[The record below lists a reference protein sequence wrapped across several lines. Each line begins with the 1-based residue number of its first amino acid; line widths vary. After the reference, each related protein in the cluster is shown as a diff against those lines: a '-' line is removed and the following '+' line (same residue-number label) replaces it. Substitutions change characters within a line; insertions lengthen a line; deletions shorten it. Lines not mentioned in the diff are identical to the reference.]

1 MIRVTDNE
9 VKKIIDTNR
18 DTSIFIDQAHLVVTE
33 ELLSKGLSE
42 DRLRSIEL
50 YLAAHFTALTEERG
64 GLTKFKVGDATEEY
78 MLVKGSGF
86 AGTRYGQMAMD
97 MDTTGTL
104 TTISNNA
111 KRAEFRVV

>member
-1 MIRVTDNE
+1 MYRVADDE
-9 VKKIIDTNR
+9 VKKLIDTNR
-18 DTSIFIDQAHLVVTE
+18 DTQIFIEQAHLVVNE
-33 ELLSKGLSE
+33 DLSGKGLSE
-42 DRLRSIEL
+42 DRLKAIEL

-64 GLTKFKVGDATEEY
+64 GLTKFKNGDATEEY
-78 MLVKGSGF
+78 MLNKGQGF

-104 TTISNNA
+104 STITNNA